1 VVLAATIEL
10 LAECGFERIGVDAI
24 AERSGVA
31 RSTIYRNWPDRT
43 LLLSEAFRKQHNE
56 DEPLVSSGCLRDDL
70 EALGHLLVAKLTSDD
85 WARTVPSMISAAI
98 HDDEI
103 RSLARAFS
111 RERREAATAIVN
123 EGARRGEIGAPDQ
136 IDAALERFVAP
147 FFFRRILSFQPLDEA
162 FIESQVAATLEQ
174 LEAAER
180 PRPERS

>member
-1 VVLAATIEL
+1 LYISALVQVSAGASTSIRS
-10 LAECGFERIGVDAI
+10 ASTDGSSTRRFEFGIDANGNPFVTEYGGNTFTNAGVFADPN
-24 AERSGVA
+24 
-31 RSTIYRNWPDRT
+31 T
-43 LLLSEAFRKQHNE
+43 
-56 DEPLVSSGCLRDDL
+56 
-70 EALGHLLVAKLTSDD
+70 GHLLVAKLTRDD